1 MAIIGRV
8 EKKNWKVK
16 VLNLAIH
23 LVLILGA
30 TTMVYPLLLMISGSL
45 KSSVDFKDFDI
56 VPQYFYQDTALFKKY
71 INTKYNTKVIQISGS
86 FKEPKTTV
94 DFLEAPVFF
103 SQNRVD
109 DYAQFL
115 AETKQNILKNEK
127 EPGSV
132 SQHFWFS
139 VGGIEEKGVDPY
151 SLRTF
156 RAWLQ
161 QHPDYGNAQEDSLKR
176 LNTICDSDYKS
187 WDEVYLGGEDY
198 FSRRS
203 VSNYQDGLLLAFKK
217 FKMSEQLPALYEFW
231 PDIEGEFIAMLRRDL
246 GYNLPMINQALNTRY
261 NSWQDITVPSTV
273 PTDHPMLAKLWE
285 DFVKEEINL
294 DFISLDVELAMPAW
308 KAFLLHKYGSLED
321 ICKFTGFK
329 WNSMDDITLSATSP
343 GNGVIRT
350 DWSDFV
356 SGNSS
361 IQKNWKDFLKKKY
374 VSVDKMNQIYQSDY
388 ADFAFVPAPENN
400 VQPKEVKN
408 AQAWLADAEAIRKEV
423 KDNLTREVPAKA
435 LKLTVLAN
443 HYRSWLEAKYK
454 DINALNIAYG
464 NGFKT
469 FQDVPLNELPSNENN
484 LQETADWEKFA
495 SSLEA
500 SEVGLT
506 RQSATD
512 YKTFIKNLY
521 TVNGVCNFEK
531 MSADYKANISNENE
545 IPAYDHYPADS
556 KRYTDKAREDYCAA
570 ILSGNFNSMLR
581 INDAPKYREAWQKF
595 LQEKYNNITALNR
608 AWKLEVESFAALSL
622 PTKEYEWNLMQQNKK
637 ELKKEFIKR
646 NYTMVLS
653 TLFTNGNAAFNTLL
667 YCFLSVA
674 AALLVNPLCAYGLSR
689 YKPASSYKILL
700 FLMLPMAFPAMV
712 LGIPQFLLIKNLGL
726 LNTFAAL
733 ILPGMANGYSIFLL
747 KGFFDS
753 LPKELFESAAIDG
766 ASEWTV
772 FWHIA
777 MSLSTP
783 ILSVIALGAFTG
795 AYGNFMMA
803 FLLCQKE
810 SMWTM
815 MVYLYQLQQ
824 RASESVGFAA
834 LIIAAVPTLIVFIFC
849 QNIIIKGIVVPTE
862 K

>member
-1 MAIIGRV
+1 
-8 EKKNWKVK
+8 
-16 VLNLAIH
+16 
-23 LVLILGA
+23 
-30 TTMVYPLLLMISGSL
+30 
-45 KSSVDFKDFDI
+45 
-56 VPQYFYQDTALFKKY
+56 
-71 INTKYNTKVIQISGS
+71 
-86 FKEPKTTV
+86 
-94 DFLEAPVFF
+94 
-103 SQNRVD
+103 
-109 DYAQFL
+109 
-115 AETKQNILKNEK
+115 
-127 EPGSV
+127 
-132 SQHFWFS
+132 
-139 VGGIEEKGVDPY
+139 
-151 SLRTF
+151 
-156 RAWLQ
+156 
-161 QHPDYGNAQEDSLKR
+161 
-176 LNTICDSDYKS
+176 
-187 WDEVYLGGEDY
+187 
-198 FSRRS
+198 
-203 VSNYQDGLLLAFKK
+203 
-217 FKMSEQLPALYEFW
+217 
-231 PDIEGEFIAMLRRDL
+231 
-246 GYNLPMINQALNTRY
+246 
-261 NSWQDITVPSTV
+261 
-273 PTDHPMLAKLWE
+273 MLAKLWE

-329 WNSMDDITLSATSP
+329 WNSMDDITLSATIP